1 MSRADTFYR
10 SQRTSLLFAFP
21 VYIPMRLCLPV
32 LFVFWLALPAALAA
46 DPGPMLVREPA
57 AVALLEQGR
66 AQMIAFQLDA
76 AEASFERLE
85 AQPSGRPAALL
96 HLSKVALWRAM
107 ILEQDGLYD
116 RFFERS
122 DALLE
127 ALDGMPESPWR
138 THFRAETELHR
149 AVIHAKKT
157 EYARAALS
165 LRQAYKHFEK
175 NVTEHPGFYESSW
188 GMGLCHTAVGLV
200 PKNFRW
206 MLKLMGFSGT
216 VQEGLAEMEASAE
229 RSTYYRDEA
238 SMIFA
243 LTDLLVNDSKQGG
256 MEYVVAMRRR
266 HPTSPLVNYIHGFA
280 LLTQRDADGAEE
292 ALRRRRPAAQAP
304 GTFTMPYVDYFLG
317 EALFRQN
324 EFAEAARYFQRYVST
339 FPGKALLAQA
349 YLHIGL
355 ALDMTGNRAG
365 ALRAYERVRTRED
378 YDSDAAAL
386 REAKDRIDAPL
397 TAQERALLLGR
408 NAFDGGRYREA
419 IKTVQPVLGDHQ
431 APPVE
436 RAEAAYRSGRAY
448 QVLGEWSEALRH
460 YEFAVNRPGDELAKW
475 GPWSQ
480 FYTGEV
486 HEAMGDEAAARAAY
500 ERALAN
506 DQPYEYNKA
515 LEQRAK
521 AALGRL

>member
-1 MSRADTFYR
+1 MRLRLFV
-10 SQRTSLLFAFP
+10 LFA
-21 VYIPMRLCLPV
+21 
-32 LFVFWLALPAALAA
+32 FWLALPAAFAA
-46 DPGPMLVREPA
+46 TDPGPMLVREPE
-57 AVALLEQGR
+57 AVVLLDRGR
-66 AQMIAFQLDA
+66 TQMIAFQLDA
-76 AEASFERLE
+76 AEATFERLG
-85 AQPSGRPAALL
+85 AQPSGRPAAQL

-107 ILEQDGLYD
+107 VLEQDVLYD

-122 DALLE
+122 DALLATLE
-127 ALDGMPESPWR
+127 TMPESPWR

-157 EYARAALS
+157 EYARAAFA
-165 LRQAYKHFEK
+165 LRQAYKHFEQ
-175 NVTEHPGFYESSW
+175 NVTEHPTFFESSW

-206 MLKLMGFSGT
+206 MLKLMGFGGT
-216 VQEGLAEMEASAE
+216 VQEGLAEMEASAA
-229 RSTYYRDEA
+229 RSAYYRDEA

-256 MEYVVAMRRR
+256 MDYVVAMRRR
-266 HPTSPLVNYIHGFA
+266 HPTSPLVSYIHGFA
-280 LLTQRDADGAEE
+280 LLTQRDATGAET
-292 ALRRRRPAAQAP
+292 ALRHAARQLQTP

-324 EFAEAARYFQRYVST
+324 EFAEAARYFQRYVKT
-339 FPGKALLAQA
+339 FPGEALLAQA
-349 YLHIGL
+349 HLHVGL
-355 ALDMTGNRAG
+355 SLDMAGDRAG

-386 REAKDRIDAPL
+386 REAKERIAAPM
-397 TAQERALLLGR
+397 TARERALLLGR
-408 NAFDGGRYREA
+408 NAFDGGRYLEA
-419 IKTVQPVLGDHQ
+419 VKTVQPVLGDQQ
-431 APPVE
+431 APPIE

-448 QVLGEWSEALRH
+448 QVLEEWDEALRH
-460 YEFAVNRPGDELAKW
+460 YAFAISRPGDALAKW

-486 HEAMGDEAAARAAY
+486 HEAMGNKTAARTAY
-500 ERALAN
+500 EQALAN
-506 DQPYEYNKA
+506 EQPYEYNKA